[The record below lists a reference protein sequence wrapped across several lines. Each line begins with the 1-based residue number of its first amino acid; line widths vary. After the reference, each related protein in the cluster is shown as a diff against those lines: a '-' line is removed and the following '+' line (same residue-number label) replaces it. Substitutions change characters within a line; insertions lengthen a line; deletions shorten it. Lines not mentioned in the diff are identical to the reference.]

1 MRVATGAAFVAFSIA
16 LVACSST
23 STTPAVK
30 PVPAA
35 NSLVVLEY
43 EAWFGP
49 HAASFQQAEAMPIL
63 QSKDMQS
70 IGGGYDSADPLVI
83 AQHLK
88 WMQYMGV
95 DAASIDLTNNVG
107 CIFSTG
113 RPSPK
118 FCNPVNPQF
127 RNMNRVIRDNTG
139 NLYPAWSKLGSPVK
153 LIPLLGC
160 QTKLDLQKGS
170 DGKSG
175 FRKEIEYFGAVMK
188 RYPQLD
194 VAYLGHPLMLV
205 YVGTPVAPAI
215 LDGAEAVMRE
225 SGLETQYTFR
235 IVGGYLDS
243 QPMFWADP
251 NHRADGPT
259 RIASRYG
266 FWSVVDRLKPSF
278 SLYPTYST
286 IPGSDAAEN
295 LTVSIATAGQ
305 NGWGCPRPKLCPE
318 VASRYGPTGHTYI
331 TLEAYMKIAAQL
343 HPAFLIVNQFNE
355 FVKPDEGWDAQTS
368 DDTEPTR
375 LPHGWGY
382 SGIDAVRN
390 AISTYKE
397 NLGQSQ

>member
-1 MRVATGAAFVAFSIA
+1 MRLATGVAIAALSIA
-16 LVACSST
+16 LAACSST
-23 STTPAVK
+23 LSTPAAK
-30 PVPAA
+30 QFPAT

-49 HAASFQQAEAMPIL
+49 HAVTFQEAEAMPIL

-70 IGGGYDSADPLVI
+70 VGGGYDSIDPHVI

-88 WMQYMGV
+88 WMEYMGV

-107 CIFSTG
+107 CIFSSG
-113 RPSPK
+113 PPSSD
-118 FCNPVNPQF
+118 FCNPVNRQF

-160 QTKLDLQKGS
+160 QTKLDLQKGA

-175 FRKEIEYFGAVMK
+175 FQKEIEYFGGLMK
-188 RYPQLD
+188 QYPALN
-194 VAYLGHPLMLV
+194 VIYLGHPLMLV
-205 YVGTPVAPAI
+205 YVGTPVDPAI
-215 LDGAEAVMRE
+215 LDSAKAVLRE
-225 SGLETQYTFR
+225 SGLDTEYTFR
-235 IVGGYLDS
+235 IVAGYLDS
-243 QPMFWADP
+243 QPSFWEDP

-259 RIASRYG
+259 RIAPRYG
-266 FWSVVDRLKPSF
+266 FWSVVDRLKPKF
-278 SLYPTYST
+278 ALFPTYST

-305 NGWGCPRPKLCPE
+305 SGWGCPRPKLCPE
-318 VASRYGPTGHTYI
+318 VASRYGPTGHTYV
-331 TLEAYMKIAAQL
+331 TLEAFMKLAAQL
-343 HPAFLIVNQFNE
+343 HPAFLILNQFNE
-355 FVKPDEGWDAQTS
+355 FVTPDEGWDAQTS

-375 LPHGWGY
+375 LRRGWGY

-390 AISTYKE
+390 AISIYKKS
-397 NLGQSQ
+397 LRQSE